1 MIDATEGGEGGG
13 GKGLTDEEIVVHS
26 IVFLLAG
33 YETTSNT
40 LAYISYLLA
49 LNPEIQ
55 EKLQTTIDEYF
66 ENNPVSGGA
75 TSDMIID
82 MLTNHAPT
90 SEVYCHKM
98 KHPPSSPLT
107 PSLSPSS
114 PPQLLSGCPHVRC
127 HTGAALPGHGGSGVP
142 QGVPTSTTVLSP
154 PLAHPH
160 LSILPLHSS
169 SPFAQHKHI
178 P

>member
-82 MLTNHAPT
+82 MLTNHAPA
-90 SEVYCHKM
+90 SEVYCHKWNI
-98 KHPPSSPLT
+98 PLITPHSLTLSLIT
-107 PSLSPSS
+107 PSTPHRMPPCTMPYRSCTTWTWWFRSPS
-114 PPQLLSGCPHVRC
+114 GCTHQHHGIVSSFIPSC
-127 HTGAALPGHGGSGVP
+127 LTHTSA
-142 QGVPTSTTVLSP
+142 
-154 PLAHPH
+154 
-160 LSILPLHSS
+160 SS
-169 SPFAQHKHI
+169 HFTLFSFCTA
-178 P
+178 